1 MCQAIIKRGAATIL
15 AATLALPASLASAQ
29 DDPSYLPP
37 PSADATAA
45 DLLIARPGGLVAT
58 VLGTAVFVVGLPFTL
73 INGSTGQAAQQLVVQ
88 PAQYTFTRPLGEDM

>member
-1 MCQAIIKRGAATIL
+1 MYQAITKRSAVAIL
-15 AATLALPASLASAQ
+15 AATLTLTASLASAQ

-58 VLGTAVFVVGLPFTL
+58 VLGATVFVVGLPFTL